1 MTALISIGTALAE
14 IGECFSFRAWLRMG
28 RSLIW
33 LVPGI
38 ASSILFA
45 CLLTRVNSEAAGCA
59 SAAYGGICICV

>member
-1 MTALISIGTALAE
+1 MTALISIGAALAE
-14 IGECFSFRAWLRMG
+14 IEECFTLRAWLRMG

-38 ASSILFA
+38 ASLILFA
-45 CLLTRVNSEAAGCA
+45 CLLTRVNSEAAGRA